1 MLTIENMHTL
11 INQRIVLSG
20 TGAYYVFNT
29 WGWNQEGNE
38 QYHIHM
44 RHINKTHS
52 DIKIVLNRFKTNG
65 GYILWDENNHNFD
78 MLLTAEYIKDKQK
91 FLQAIEQIMIM

>member
-1 MLTIENMHTL
+1 MLTIQNIHKL
-11 INQRIVLSG
+11 INQRIQLSG
-20 TGAYYVFNT
+20 MTYYVLNT
-29 WGWNQEGNE
+29 WSWNQAGNE

-91 FLQAIEQIMIM
+91 FLKAIEQIMIM

>member
-11 INQRIVLSG
+11 INKRIVLSG
-20 TGAYYVFNT
+20 TGVYYVFNT

-38 QYHIHM
+38 QYHFHI

-65 GYILWDENNHNFD
+65 GYILWDENNDNFD

-91 FLQAIEQIMIM
+91 FLKAIEQIMIM

>member
-29 WGWNQEGNE
+29 WGWNQDGNE
-38 QYHIHM
+38 QYHFHI

-65 GYILWDENNHNFD
+65 GYILWNENNDNFD

>member
-11 INQRIVLSG
+11 INQRIVLSS

-38 QYHIHM
+38 QYHFHI

-65 GYILWDENNHNFD
+65 GYILWDENNDNFD

>member
-38 QYHIHM
+38 QYHFHI

-65 GYILWDENNHNFD
+65 GYILWDENNDNFD
-78 MLLTAEYIKDKQK
+78 MLLTAEYIKDTQK

>member
-38 QYHIHM
+38 QYHFHI

-65 GYILWDENNHNFD
+65 GYILWDENNDNFD